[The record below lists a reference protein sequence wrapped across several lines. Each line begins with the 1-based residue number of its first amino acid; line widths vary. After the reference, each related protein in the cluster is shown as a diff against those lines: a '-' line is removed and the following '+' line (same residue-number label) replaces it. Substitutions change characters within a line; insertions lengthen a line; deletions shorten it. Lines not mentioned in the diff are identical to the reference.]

1 MPNPSPSTG
10 YAFGQKISC
19 SAPTTT
25 TSTSETTTITS
36 APTTTANTTTSATTT
51 TTSATTT
58 TNSCYPTGIS
68 NTCQDFYL
76 FADGDRIYNERC
88 NIQLSPVNAP
98 LNGGGET
105 LYDSMTG
112 FGVGSVVAVF
122 KYGENSCSSDTVG
135 STSTQIT
142 TTTTATL
149 LITSVTTTSTEVVVT
164 PTCAPLSDG
173 GFEERSND
181 WSIPVIGTDT
191 DSGIYSADDNPWG
204 YTTPHG
210 SDFVMLRY
218 ADNVGLGTASQSLT
232 EIYGTYSVSFSWSI
246 PTMTKKGGDNPYC
259 MVSLAYAGDYFTTQD
274 SRTTIGWTDRTA
286 IFTAPEKVSN
296 GEFVI
301 RPFCNPGGSGQCDC
315 DVLVDNV
322 VVTSVNAT
330 CADGGEVEA

>member
-105 LYDSMTG
+105 VSLISTCVKLCTADVDCSILSWDPSTNLCKLYDSMTG

-259 MVSLAYAGDYFTTQD
+259 MVS
-274 SRTTIGWTDRTA
+274 
-286 IFTAPEKVSN
+286 N